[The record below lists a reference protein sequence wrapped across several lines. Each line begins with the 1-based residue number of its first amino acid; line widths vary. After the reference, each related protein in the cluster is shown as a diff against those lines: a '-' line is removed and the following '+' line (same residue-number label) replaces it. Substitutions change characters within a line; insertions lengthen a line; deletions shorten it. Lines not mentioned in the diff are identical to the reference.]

1 MPLIHREISI
11 GLHMDKGGGMCPQ
24 NVHIPPKIFVIV
36 RTEKSFQEVDK
47 THVVMKCVMILF
59 IQMLCIYENGIK
71 EPIKT
76 VF

>member
-1 MPLIHREISI
+1 
-11 GLHMDKGGGMCPQ
+11 
-24 NVHIPPKIFVIV
+24 
-36 RTEKSFQEVDK
+36 
-47 THVVMKCVMILF
+47 MKCVMILF